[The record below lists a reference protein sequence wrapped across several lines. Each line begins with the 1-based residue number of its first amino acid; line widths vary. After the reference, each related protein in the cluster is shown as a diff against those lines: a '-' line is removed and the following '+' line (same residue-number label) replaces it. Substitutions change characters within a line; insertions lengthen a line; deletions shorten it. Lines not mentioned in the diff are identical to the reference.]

1 MAKQRPSVDQRMFDA
16 AEIMLETS
24 DEFNVLREDIRTD
37 LIWELADH
45 FQKEYE
51 V

>member
-1 MAKQRPSVDQRMFDA
+1 MFDA